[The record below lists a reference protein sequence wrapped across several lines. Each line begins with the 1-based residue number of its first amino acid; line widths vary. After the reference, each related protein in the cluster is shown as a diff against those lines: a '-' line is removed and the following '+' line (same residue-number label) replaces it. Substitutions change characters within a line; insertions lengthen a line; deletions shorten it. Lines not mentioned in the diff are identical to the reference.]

1 MSIRIQ
7 QPQQYDLVS
16 DTLLVAGTAGGAFE
30 ATFNYRVSEGH
41 DEVVGHF
48 SAGDGVGGHGQF
60 QVEVDLS
67 GAAFTRPLLTVEVF
81 WPSPRDGDGEMHTQT
96 VQVVHGPQVV
106 PGYAVYQEHTVVAGD
121 TLWGI
126 ADHYY
131 GDGSLYHRLV
141 TANPGTITDPDVIS
155 VGQVVRVPRTAG

>member
-1 MSIRIQ
+1 MHRKIYLLAATAALTGAATA
-7 QPQQYDLVS
+7 QPAPVPPIAPSPSVTDKKADPLSPQKAEQEPRP
-16 DTLLVAGTAGGAFE
+16 VAQELQKQASQGGPGTGTAP
-30 ATFNYRVSEGH
+30 AT
-41 DEVVGHF
+41 EVV
-48 SAGDGVGGHGQF
+48 
-60 QVEVDLS
+60 QV
-67 GAAFTRPLLTVEVF
+67 AP
-81 WPSPRDGDGEMHTQT
+81 
-96 VQVVHGPQVV
+96 
-106 PGYAVYQEHTVVAGD
+106 GD